1 MDELLAGGPTN
12 FVSKE
17 EIEKMKREAEAN
29 AEADRQ
35 ARERVEKL
43 NAADSLIF
51 QTEKQLKDYG
61 DKIPADKRSAIDAA
75 LNDLKE
81 AHKAEDLDKIDSATA
96 ALNTA
101 WQAASQE
108 LYQAAQEQQQAGGET
123 SGEAGD
129 SGSDNGSED
138 VTDVEFEEVKGK

>member
-1 MDELLAGGPTN
+1 EASTGL
-12 FVSKE
+12 SKE

-96 ALNTA
+96 VLNTA

-129 SGSDNGSED
+129 GGSDNGSED